1 MTPTADELHRR
12 GLRLTN
18 ERRYAEARSVLD
30 QAAATAVDPDLAA
43 RIAGTLSYVLV
54 QTGDPQ
60 GGERLCR
67 AAAAAEGLSAHTR
80 GVLAGQLGSLLA
92 NQGRL
97 EEALQWLERAISTIP
112 DDPVAVANIRMNRS
126 VLLMHRGDLVAST
139 ADLEEAV
146 TAFAAHGDPVELAE
160 AQHNLGYVAL
170 LAGDIVR
177 AMREMAAA
185 RPAIAAASPAN
196 AAIGDVDRAEVLRDA
211 GLVTEAE
218 RLLERAAAVFGENRM
233 PQARGEAEFHL
244 ARSLLRHDARRAAA
258 VARAAA
264 RRFAGLGNR
273 LWAARADAI
282 AQRAAF
288 AGGSLDRAGRRVPEA
303 RRRPTPDDVRRVA
316 RTLETGGLR
325 NDAVALRLAQ
335 ELWRARHDEPAA
347 RLPRL
352 PESASVEVRLLADE
366 VRAARALRAG
376 RTAETRRHA
385 ARGLDELAASQAS
398 FGSLDLQTSL
408 VMHGSGLMLSGLDA
422 AVRAGMPDT
431 VFEWSE
437 RARHL
442 SIHVLPL
449 RPPPDPELAADLA
462 ELRMLRADLAGADW
476 LSDPR
481 AVELGERLRQR
492 QWTTTGARG
501 VEERVDLATLRA
513 ALDSDTAVLSF
524 VFSGAGL
531 SCLVVTRTG
540 ETLVP
545 LPGWDDA
552 RRALAGL
559 RSDLDV
565 AASVR
570 TGPLATVV
578 RRGLDARLAVLSA
591 ALLDGPLRRTDARRL
606 VLTAPGVL
614 AGLPWG
620 MLPGLRGR
628 AFTLSGSVTRWV
640 RGRADAAPI
649 TRAGFAAGPRVAR
662 GDEEVARAASAWP
675 AAPPVL
681 RGAEA
686 TVDAVSG
693 LGGEVDLLHIAA
705 HGRHA
710 VDNPLFSGLELS
722 DGVLF
727 GYDIDRMLRVPAT
740 VVLSACEV
748 GRSTV
753 RWGEEAVGMTRAWL
767 HAGARCV
774 VAAPVVVADDEA
786 CELLAAMHEG
796 LAAGRRPAEALA
808 DAAGRT
814 GILAPFQAHGD
825 GL

>member
-18 ERRYAEARSVLD
+18 ARRYADARRVLD

-67 AAAAAEGLSAHTR
+67 DAVAADDLSAHTR

-97 EEALQWLERAISTIP
+97 DEALEWLERAITTIP
-112 DDPVAVANIRMNRS
+112 GDPMAVANIRMNRS
-126 VLLMHRGDLVAST
+126 VLLMQRGDLAAST

-146 TAFAAHGDPVELAE
+146 AAFAAHGDAVDVAE
-160 AQHNLGYVAL
+160 AQHNLGYVSL
-170 LAGDIVR
+170 LGGDIVR

-244 ARSLLRHDARRAAA
+244 ARSLLRHDTTRAAA
-258 VARAAA
+258 TARAAA

-273 LWAARADAI
+273 LWAARAEAI

-288 AGGSLDRAGRRVPEA
+288 AGGGLDRAGRRLPEA
-303 RRRPTPDDVRRVA
+303 RRRPTPEDVRRTA
-316 RTLETGGLR
+316 RALQSGGLHS
-325 NDAVALRLAQ
+325 DAAALRLAQ
-335 ELWRARHDEPAA
+335 ELWRARHDAPAG

-352 PESASVEVRLLADE
+352 PESASVEVRLLVDE

-376 RTAETRRHA
+376 RSAETRRHA

-408 VMHGSGLMLSGLDA
+408 VMHGSGLMLAGLDA
-422 AVRAGMPDT
+422 AVRSGRPET

-442 SIHVLPL
+442 SIQVLPL
-449 RPPPDPELAADLA
+449 RPPPDPELAGDLA

-501 VEERVDLATLRA
+501 VEERVDLAALRA
-513 ALDSDTAVLSF
+513 TLDADTAVLSF

-531 SCLVVTRTG
+531 SCLVVTRGT
-540 ETLVP
+540 EAVVP
-545 LPGWDDA
+545 LPGWGDA
-552 RRALAGL
+552 RAALAGL

-570 TGPLATVV
+570 SGPMVGV
-578 RRGLDARLAVLSA
+578 IRRGLDARLAALSTV
-591 ALLDGPLRRTDARRL
+591 LLDGPLRRTDARRL

-628 AFTLSGSVTRWV
+628 AFTLAGSVTRWV
-640 RGRADAAPI
+640 RGRAAVAPI
-649 TRAGFAAGPRVAR
+649 ASAGFAAGPRVAR
-662 GDEEVARAASAWP
+662 GDEEVDRAASAWSS
-675 AAPPVL
+675 PPIL
-681 RGAEA
+681 RGSDA
-686 TVDAVSG
+686 TVDAVSA
-693 LGGEVDLLHIAA
+693 LGGKVDLLHVAA

-710 VDNPLFSGLELS
+710 VDNPLFSGLELA

-727 GYDIDRMLRVPAT
+727 GYDIDRMPRVPAT

-753 RWGEEAVGMTRAWL
+753 RWGEEAVGMTRSWL

-796 LAAGRRPAEALA
+796 LVAGRRPAEALA
-808 DAAGRT
+808 DAATRT
-814 GILAPFQAHGD
+814 GIVAPFQSHGD

>member
-18 ERRYAEARSVLD
+18 ERRYADARSVLD
-30 QAAATAVDPDLAA
+30 QAAAVADDPDLAA

-67 AAAAAEGLSAHTR
+67 AAVAAEGLSAHTR

-97 EEALQWLERAISTIP
+97 DEALEWLERAISTIP

-126 VLLMHRGDLVAST
+126 VLLMQRGDLPAST
-139 ADLEEAV
+139 ADLEEALA
-146 TAFAAHGDPVELAE
+146 AFAAHGDAVDVAE
-160 AQHNLGYVAL
+160 AQHNLGYVSL
-170 LAGDIVR
+170 LGGDIVR

-185 RPAIAAASPAN
+185 RPAIVAASPAN
-196 AAIGDVDRAEVLRDA
+196 AAIGDVDRAEVLREA

-218 RLLERAAAVFGENRM
+218 RLLERAAGVFGENRM

-244 ARSLLRHDARRAAA
+244 ARSLLRHDTTRAA
-258 VARAAA
+258 VTARAAA
-264 RRFAGLGNR
+264 RRFAGLGNH
-273 LWAARADAI
+273 LWAARAEAI

-288 AGGSLDRAGRRVPEA
+288 AGGGLDRAGRRFPEA
-303 RRRPTPDDVRRVA
+303 RRRPTPGDVRRIA
-316 RTLETGGLR
+316 GALETGGLR
-325 NDAVALRLAQ
+325 NDAAALRLAQ
-335 ELWRARHDEPAA
+335 ELWRARHDAPAG

-376 RTAETRRHA
+376 RMAETRRHA

-408 VMHGSGLMLSGLDA
+408 VMHGSGLMLAGLDA
-422 AVRAGMPDT
+422 AVRSWRPDV

-442 SIHVLPL
+442 SIQVLPL
-449 RPPPDPELAADLA
+449 RPPPDPELAGDLA

-501 VEERVDLATLRA
+501 VEERVGLPRLRATLDA
-513 ALDSDTAVLSF
+513 DTAALSF
-524 VFSGAGL
+524 VFSDAGL
-531 SCLVVTRTG
+531 HCLIVTRDA
-540 ETLVP
+540 ETVVS
-545 LPGWDDA
+545 LPGWPDA
-552 RRALAGL
+552 RIALAGL

-570 TGPLATVV
+570 SGPMVGV
-578 RRGLDARLAVLSA
+578 IRRGLDARLAALSA
-591 ALLDGPLRRTDARRL
+591 ALLDEPLRHTDARRL

-628 AFTLSGSVTRWV
+628 AFTLTGSVTRWV
-640 RGRADAAPI
+640 RGRVNAAPI
-649 TRAGFAAGPRVAR
+649 IRAGFAAGPRVAR
-662 GDEEVARAASAWP
+662 GDEEVDRAASAWSS
-675 AAPPVL
+675 APIL
-681 RGAEA
+681 RGADA
-686 TVDAVSG
+686 TVDAVSA
-693 LGGEVDLLHIAA
+693 LGGQVDLLHVAA

-710 VDNPLFSGLELS
+710 VDNPLFSGLELA

-727 GYDIDRMLRVPAT
+727 GYDIDRMPRVPAT

-753 RWGEEAVGMTRAWL
+753 RWGEEAVGMTRSWL

-808 DAAGRT
+808 DASART
-814 GILAPFQAHGD
+814 GIIAPFQSHGD